1 MTIRRRNARTVGL
14 LLIPVLAWVL
24 LLLVIP
30 QLRMLDISLRFRLPF
45 DQVGTAADVHTL
57 SNYIEFIQ
65 EPLYWKV
72 FVKTIYAALT
82 ITVVSFI
89 IAFPIAYYLAKVSSG
104 SWRRRLLVLILIPFW
119 VNEIVRT
126 FAWLLILTEQ
136 GVLNQ
141 ALRAL
146 GLIQDPVSYLY
157 RDSTVT
163 LGMAYAYMLFMLFPL
178 FAVLDSLDFSLV
190 EAAQDLGAG
199 NARVLRHVILPHALP
214 GAIAGGIMVFMLSV
228 GTYVVPDILGGKGA
242 IWFVQIIYRRFY
254 DALNWNL
261 GSAFS
266 FVLLAL
272 SMGFVAIVLR
282 IFGLS
287 VRRAIQS

>member
-1 MTIRRRNARTVGL
+1 MTPRRRNPRAVAL
-14 LLIPVLAWVL
+14 LLIPVLVWVL

-30 QLRMLDISLRFRLPF
+30 QLRMLDVSLRFKLPV
-45 DQVGTAADVHTL
+45 DQVGTAADIHTL
-57 SNYIEFIQ
+57 SNYLEFVQ

-72 FVKTIYAALT
+72 FVKTIYSALL
-82 ITVVSFI
+82 ITLVSFVL
-89 IAFPIAYYLAKVSSG
+89 AFPIAYYLAKVASG
-104 SWRRRLLVLILIPFW
+104 SWRRRLVLLILIPFW

-141 ALRAL
+141 GLRWL
-146 GLIQDPVSYLY
+146 GLIAEPVSYLY

-190 EAAQDLGAG
+190 EAAQDLGASRV
-199 NARVLRHVILPHALP
+199 RVLRYVILPHALP

-228 GTYVVPDILGGKGA
+228 GTYVVPEILGGKGA

-261 GSAFS
+261 GAAFS
-266 FVLLAL
+266 FALLIL
-272 SMGFVAIVLR
+272 SMAFVAVILR
-282 IFGLS
+282 LFGLS

>member
-1 MTIRRRNARTVGL
+1 MF
-14 LLIPVLAWVL
+14 LLIPALAWVV
-24 LLLVIP
+24 LLLVVP
-30 QLRMLDISLRFRLPF
+30 QARMVDLSLRFKLPF

-57 SNYIEFIQ
+57 SNYLEFVQ

-72 FVKTIYAALT
+72 FVKTIYAAVI
-82 ITVVSFI
+82 ITGVSFVV
-89 IAFPIAYYLAKVSSG
+89 AFPVAYYLAKVSSG

-126 FAWLLILTEQ
+126 FAYLLILSEQ

-141 ALRAL
+141 ILRWL
-146 GLIQDPVSYLY
+146 GLVQEPASWLY
-157 RDSTVT
+157 RDGTVT

-190 EAAQDLGAG
+190 EAAKDLGAS
-199 NARVLRHVILPHALP
+199 NLRVLRHVILPHAVP
-214 GAIAGGIMVFMLSV
+214 GAVAGGIMVFTLSV
-228 GTYVVPDILGGKGA
+228 GTYVVPEILGGSGA

-266 FVLLAL
+266 FVLLVLTLA
-272 SMGFVAIVLR
+272 FVGLVLR
-282 IFGLS
+282 LFGVS
-287 VRRAIQS
+287 VRRTIQA

>member
-1 MTIRRRNARTVGL
+1 MTPRRRNTRTVVL

-30 QLRMLDISLRFRLPF
+30 QLRMLDISLRFKLPV
-45 DQVGTAADVHTL
+45 DKMGTEVDVHTL
-57 SNYIEFIQ
+57 ANYLEFVQ

-72 FVKTIYAALT
+72 FVKTLYSALLVT
-82 ITVVSFI
+82 LVSFAL
-89 IAFPIAYYLAKVSSG
+89 AFPIAYYLAKVASG
-104 SWRRRLLVLILIPFW
+104 SWRRRLLLLILVPFW

-141 ALRAL
+141 VLRAL
-146 GLIQDPVSYLY
+146 GLIAEPVSYLY

-190 EAAQDLGAG
+190 EAAQDLGASPL
-199 NARVLRHVILPHALP
+199 RVLRYVILPHALP

-228 GTYVVPDILGGKGA
+228 GTYVVPEMLGGKGA
-242 IWFVQIIYRRFY
+242 VWFVQIIYRRFY

-266 FVLLAL
+266 FTLLIL
-272 SMGFVAIVLR
+272 SMAFVGLILR
-282 IFGLS
+282 LFGLS